1 MRLLVMLA
9 AEPGPV
15 KEAEKEVGGVVEFIL
30 ENPFALALTV
40 VFVVALVGAFV
51 AARKR
56 DRCLKTFR
64 RHPVT
69 VQEQAGRRIW
79 GLLKVFSKGLELV
92 YESPPLRAVWL
103 DRPVHTDPSGTKNSF
118 LIYEAELGRIL
129 SIHRFVDRLDEK
141 ARRRRRRQTR
151 RMADP
156 PLGTR
161 VARWARNIVN
171 TFRDAIVSAMGM
183 SLQQAAKTSPSP
195 VLKTQGGQV
204 GAIGTMLVGETANAY
219 EPMIEQYI
227 GRPVILE
234 AVNPADESKSV
245 VEYHGYLGEYSARF
259 ILLVNVRH
267 RFHETVPLGATA
279 KFLEGALEVRT
290 DKDTVRV
297 RNGSAVQVIVEG
309 VRAGDVCHD
318 IDTRIEPGETGETAV
333 PHEAADADGAAVAVS
348 WQREFDLLV
357 PRSVGVIRHASET
370 PRGGD

>member
-1 MRLLVMLA
+1 MIHLA
-9 AEPGPV
+9 ILAEQAAPPQSVSEGSGILDFV
-15 KEAEKEVGGVVEFIL
+15 L

-69 VQEQAGRRIW
+69 LQEQAGRRIW

-92 YESPPLRAVWL
+92 YESPLE
-103 DRPVHTDPSGTKNSF
+103 RPAKNSF
-118 LIYEAELGRIL
+118 LIYEAELDRIL

-141 ARRRRRRQTR
+141 ARRRRCRQTR

-171 TFRDAIVSAMGM
+171 TFRDAIASAMGM
-183 SLQQAAKTSPSP
+183 SIQQAAKTSPSP

-234 AVNPADESKSV
+234 AVNPADESKRV
-245 VEYHGYLGEYSARF
+245 AEYHGYLGEYSARF

-279 KFLEGALEVRT
+279 EFLEGALKVRT
-290 DKDTVRV
+290 DKNTVRV
-297 RNGSAVQVIVEG
+297 ENGSAVPVVVEG

-318 IDTRIEPGETGETAV
+318 IDTRIEPGETAATAV
-333 PHEAADADGAAVAVS
+333 PQEAADADGAAVAVS

-357 PRSVGVIRHASET
+357 PRSVGVIRHASE
-370 PRGGD
+370 PPSHADY

>member
-1 MRLLVMLA
+1 MIHLA
-9 AEPGPV
+9 ILAEQAAAPQQGAS
-15 KEAEKEVGGVVEFIL
+15 ETGGVVEFIL
-30 ENPFALALTV
+30 DNPFALALTV
-40 VFVVALVGAFV
+40 VFLVALVGAFV

-69 VQEQAGRRIW
+69 LQEQAGRRIW

-92 YESPPLRAVWL
+92 YESPLE
-103 DRPVHTDPSGTKNSF
+103 RPAKNSF
-118 LIYEAELGRIL
+118 LIYEAELDRIL

-141 ARRRRRRQTR
+141 TLRRRRRQTR

-156 PLGTR
+156 PLGAR

-234 AVNPADESKSV
+234 AVNPADESKRV
-245 VEYHGYLGEYSARF
+245 AEYHGYLGEYSARF

-279 KFLEGALEVRT
+279 EFLEGTLEVRA
-290 DKDTVRV
+290 DKDKVRV
-297 RNGSAVQVIVEG
+297 ENGSAVQVVVEG

-318 IDTRIEPGETGETAV
+318 IDTRIEPGETAEMAV

-357 PRSVGVIRHASET
+357 PRSVGVIRHASD
-370 PRGGD
+370 PPSN

>member
-1 MRLLVMLA
+1 MIHLA
-9 AEPGPV
+9 ILAEQAAPPQSVSEGS
-15 KEAEKEVGGVVEFIL
+15 GIL
-30 ENPFALALTV
+30 DFVLDNPFALALTV

-92 YESPPLRAVWL
+92 YESPLE
-103 DRPVHTDPSGTKNSF
+103 RPSKNSF

-156 PLGTR
+156 PLRTR

-195 VLKTQGGQV
+195 ALKAQGGQV
-204 GAIGTMLVGETANAY
+204 GAVGTMLVGETANAY

-245 VEYHGYLGEYSARF
+245 LEYHGYLGEYSARF

-279 KFLEGALEVRT
+279 KFLEGALEVRA

-333 PHEAADADGAAVAVS
+333 PQEAADADGAAVAVS

-357 PRSVGVIRHASET
+357 PRSVGVIRHASE
-370 PRGGD
+370 PPGHAN

>member
-1 MRLLVMLA
+1 MIHLA
-9 AEPGPV
+9 ILAEQAAPPQSGS
-15 KEAEKEVGGVVEFIL
+15 EGGGIL
-30 ENPFALALTV
+30 DFVLDNPFALALTV

-69 VQEQAGRRIW
+69 LQEQAGRRIW

-92 YESPPLRAVWL
+92 YESPLE
-103 DRPVHTDPSGTKNSF
+103 RPSKNSF

-141 ARRRRRRQTR
+141 ALRRRRRQTR

-195 VLKTQGGQV
+195 VLKAQGGQV
-204 GAIGTMLVGETANAY
+204 GTVGTMLVGETANAY

-234 AVNPADESKSV
+234 VVNPADESKRIL
-245 VEYHGYLGEYSARF
+245 EYHGYLGEYSARF

-333 PHEAADADGAAVAVS
+333 PQEAADADGAAVAVS

-357 PRSVGVIRHASET
+357 PRSVGVIRHASE
-370 PRGGD
+370 PPGHAN